1 MGIIMT
7 NSKSSKSPIDTWLEE
22 LISPA
27 ESIDPV
33 IAMTPDDDHLPD
45 ACGTADVADIKALK
59 ASAKR
64 PSQLAMNDELVMVC
78 DYFDEHKT
86 DHPPCCIWKTMAT
99 GRFEMDSD
107 NDRVATFLH
116 DMLQI
121 VANSDGVLPLQRLGT
136 AENLGDDQWWITY
149 VADISS
155 ALQNLFPWMI
165 KVTEGICNHLLFCG
179 RFGLPIH
186 IPPLLLVGQHGIGK
200 TSYLNKLSELLNV
213 RIRFVDVSGVSA
225 GWTLTGSDSSWR
237 QSKQGV
243 IVETML
249 DFHAGFPF
257 PIANPIIVL
266 DEIDKESTESRYP
279 LNTALLPLLEK
290 ATSKRF
296 RDEFIRGMTWDIS
309 YMSFFATAN
318 SLQGISEPLL
328 SRFQVV
334 QITPPTEQQKYDVVL
349 RMVAE
354 YSWKIRD
361 EMRMEDDLALYP
373 VPPEFKFNLYD
384 TDIAREI
391 AKMESLRDIAWRLD
405 DAVRRAVARN
415 PLANAFV
422 LMPEDFDLAP
432 QKRTFG
438 FLGKQR
444 D

>member
-1 MGIIMT
+1 MT
-7 NSKSSKSPIDTWLEE
+7 NSKSSELKDSPIDTWLEE
-22 LISPA
+22 LISLA
-27 ESIDPV
+27 ESKE
-33 IAMTPDDDHLPD
+33 
-45 ACGTADVADIKALK
+45 KAENATDK
-59 ASAKR
+59 G
-64 PSQLAMNDELVMVC
+64 PSQLVMNDALVKVC
-78 DYFDEHKT
+78 AYFDEHKT
-86 DHPPCCIWKTMAT
+86 DYPPCCVWKTMAT
-99 GRFEMDSD
+99 GRFDMGSD
-107 NDRVATFLH
+107 NDRGTTLLH

-121 VANSDGVLPLQRLGT
+121 VADSDGLLPLQRLGT
-136 AENLGDDQWWITY
+136 SENLADVQWWTTCISN
-149 VADISS
+149 ISS
-155 ALQNLFPWMI
+155 ELQNIFPWMST
-165 KVTEGICNHLLFCG
+165 VTERICNHLLFCG

-186 IPPLLLVGQHGIGK
+186 IPPMLLVGQHGIGK
-200 TSYLNKLSELLNV
+200 TSYLNKLSELLRV
-213 RIRFVDVSGVSA
+213 PIRFVDVSGVSA

-249 DFHAGFPF
+249 DFQAERPC

-334 QITPPTEQQKYDVVL
+334 QITPPTEQQKYNVVL

-354 YSWKIRD
+354 YAWKIRD
-361 EMRMEDDLALYP
+361 EMRMEGDLG
-373 VPPEFKFNLYD
+373 VVPEFTLYD

-391 AKMESLRDIAWRLD
+391 AKMESLRNIAWRLD

-422 LMPEDFDLAP
+422 LMPEDFDLAA

-438 FLGKQR
+438 FLGKQNAR
-444 D
+444 VRGGC